1 MKELKNWNKNLKR
14 NLEIQNNL
22 FIFVRLNNNLKQTKM
37 KGQTF
42 YLEYFDKY

>member
-37 KGQTF
+37 KG
-42 YLEYFDKY
+42 